1 VGRAYKEG
9 EVEHLQTRDSTT
21 NTTLKKSNPSP
32 LMYILS
38 IDVGIKNLAMCLIND
53 SNCLV
58 TQWDVSG
65 VPPMHS
71 DGLFASLRNHL
82 DDRPWVLEAGTVLIE
97 KQPGVNKTMK
107 TVENFLHAY
116 FVIKNPRAETIVY
129 DARHKVPDIA
139 GSGRAKYI
147 ERKKAS
153 VDRCREFI
161 KNSPVNAHWMPTFV
175 SSKKKDDLADTV
187 LQALSYINRRV
198 PDAKKKETAKKDK
211 KITARKPNENQ
222 KATKYSVPNLAWL
235 VKNESREKLEVDK
248 RFMKDLKRYYKDFD
262 ELLSFIF

>member
-1 VGRAYKEG
+1 
-9 EVEHLQTRDSTT
+9 
-21 NTTLKKSNPSP
+21 
-32 LMYILS
+32 MYILS
-38 IDVGIKNLAMCLIND
+38 IDVGIKNLAMCLIED

-58 TQWDVSG
+58 SHWDVSG

-82 DDRPWVLEAGTVLIE
+82 DAKPWVLDAGTVLIE

-116 FVIKNPRAETIVY
+116 FVIKNPRAETIIY

-139 GSGRAKYI
+139 GAGK
-147 ERKKAS
+147 ERYRQRKQAS
-153 VDRCREFI
+153 VERCREFI
-161 KNSPVNAHWMPTFV
+161 KTSEINSHWMATFV
-175 SSKKKDDLADTV
+175 ASKKKDDLADTV
-187 LQALSYINRRV
+187 LQALSFINRRV
-198 PDAKKKETAKKDK
+198 PDTKKAAKATK

-222 KATKYSVPNLAWL
+222 RATKYSVPNLAWFA
-235 VKNESREKLEVDK
+235 KNESREKLEADK

-262 ELLSFIF
+262 ELISSLG

>member
-1 VGRAYKEG
+1 MGGGVAGRQN
-9 EVEHLQTRDSTT
+9 HDSTT
-21 NTTLKKSNPSP
+21 STTLKGSVPLP

-38 IDVGIKNLAMCLIND
+38 IDVGIKNLAMCLIED
-53 SNCLV
+53 SNCFV
-58 TQWDVSG
+58 AQWDVSG

-82 DDRPWVLEAGTVLIE
+82 DAKPWVLDAGTVLIE

-139 GSGRAKYI
+139 GAGKARYRQ
-147 ERKKAS
+147 RKQAS

-161 KNSPVNAHWMPTFV
+161 KNSDVNAHWMATFV
-175 SSKKKDDLADTV
+175 ASKKKDDLADTV
-187 LQALSYINRRV
+187 LQALSFINRRV
-198 PDAKKKETAKKDK
+198 PDVKEKKKK
-211 KITARKPNENQ
+211 KIVARKPNENQ
-222 KATKYSVPNLAWL
+222 KATKYSVPNLAWF
-235 VKNESREKLEVDK
+235 VKNEPREKLEADK

-262 ELLSFIF
+262 ELFLAI

>member
-1 VGRAYKEG
+1 MGGGVADRQN
-9 EVEHLQTRDSTT
+9 HDSTT
-21 NTTLKKSNPSP
+21 STTLKGSVPLP

-38 IDVGIKNLAMCLIND
+38 IDVGIKNLAMCLIED
-53 SNCLV
+53 SNCFV
-58 TQWDVSG
+58 AQWDVSG

-82 DDRPWVLEAGTVLIE
+82 DAKPWVLDAGTVLIE

-139 GSGRAKYI
+139 GAGKARYRQ
-147 ERKKAS
+147 RKQAS

-161 KNSPVNAHWMPTFV
+161 KNSDVNAHWMATFV
-175 SSKKKDDLADTV
+175 ASKKKDDLADTV
-187 LQALSYINRRV
+187 LQALSFINRRV
-198 PDAKKKETAKKDK
+198 PDVKEKKKK
-211 KITARKPNENQ
+211 KIVARKPNENQ
-222 KATKYSVPNLAWL
+222 KATKYSVPNLAWF
-235 VKNESREKLEVDK
+235 VKNEPREKLEADK

-262 ELLSFIF
+262 ELFLAI